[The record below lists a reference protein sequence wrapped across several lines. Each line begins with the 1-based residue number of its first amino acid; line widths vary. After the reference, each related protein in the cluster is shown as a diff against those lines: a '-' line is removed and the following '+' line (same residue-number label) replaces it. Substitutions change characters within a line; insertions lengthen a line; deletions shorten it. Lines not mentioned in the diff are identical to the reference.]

1 MCSSDCFLAVLAV
14 LFPPLPV
21 WVKRGICSAESLI
34 SLALCCLGG
43 LPGLIYAWYI
53 ISKYPD
59 PWDTTYVPIAH
70 ESRSTT
76 TYYYQIAPAQHPAHS
91 CAHHPRPQHQR
102 PDPQYSTFQSGT
114 TDPADAGN
122 RQPQYTV
129 IQPVPTSPAPAGNR
143 QPERYTSHEQQTPPE
158 TPMNGPGGEGSS
170 LHIPSGEP
178 PSYASIIRG
187 DHKIQTDD

>member
-1 MCSSDCFLAVLAV
+1 MCSSDCFLAILAI

-21 WVKRGICSAESLI
+21 WVKRGICSADSLI
-34 SLALCCLGG
+34 SIALCCLGWF
-43 LPGLIYAWYI
+43 PGLLHSWYI

-59 PWDTTYVPIAH
+59 PWDNAYMPLGH
-70 ESRSTT
+70 ESQGT
-76 TYYYQIAPAQHPAHS
+76 TYYYQVAHPQHPPHPYT
-91 CAHHPRPQHQR
+91 HQPRPQYQQ
-102 PDPQYSTFQSGT
+102 PNPQYSTFESGNPG
-114 TDPADAGN
+114 PAGAEHG
-122 RQPQYTV
+122 QPQYTI
-129 IQPVPTSPAPAGNR
+129 IQPVPTSPAPAGSR

-170 LHIPSGEP
+170 TNIPSGEP